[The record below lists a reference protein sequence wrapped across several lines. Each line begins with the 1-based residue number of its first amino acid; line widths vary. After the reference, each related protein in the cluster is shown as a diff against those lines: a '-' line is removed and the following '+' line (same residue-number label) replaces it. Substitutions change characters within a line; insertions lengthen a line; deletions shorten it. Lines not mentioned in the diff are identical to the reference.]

1 MWNCHLRSFLPASS
15 IAAECGSLLELLAT
29 IAHPRHLLSI
39 RMWYRRHYQSY
50 RQMQH
55 DEWTS
60 LQLAIDATRGS
71 WFLRCCS
78 KASRETNPQI
88 NICSTTL
95 LPLKHQ
101 WKSRHTLASPVCFLT
116 PRFARYFF
124 RTHFAAL
131 RSFDSTIGR
140 SQLKVSSPKA
150 AKQSSRRPVLLPR
163 LLSGTRPPNN
173 LENSRGKQQQK
184 ETEKAKRS
192 SYSSHSPQTL
202 VKPAAD
208 ALLLGSES
216 VSTEAKR
223 VENDEL

>member
-1 MWNCHLRSFLPASS
+1 MLGVLVWNCHLRSFLPASS
-15 IAAECGSLLELLAT
+15 IATECGSLLELLAT

-39 RMWYRRHYQSY
+39 RMWHRRHNQSY

-101 WKSRHTLASPVCFLT
+101 WKSRNTLASPVCFLT
-116 PRFARYFF
+116 PHFPGQDISFE
-124 RTHFAAL
+124 RTLPPSAAL
-131 RSFDSTIGR
+131 TATIGR
-140 SQLKVSSPKA
+140 SQLKASSPKA
-150 AKQSSRRPVLLPR
+150 AKQSSC
-163 LLSGTRPPNN
+163 
-173 LENSRGKQQQK
+173 
-184 ETEKAKRS
+184 
-192 SYSSHSPQTL
+192 
-202 VKPAAD
+202 
-208 ALLLGSES
+208 
-216 VSTEAKR
+216 
-223 VENDEL
+223 